1 MSRGHIRQRG
11 KDSWQLKFD
20 AGRDP
25 LTGNRRIEY
34 VTFRG
39 SKRSAQRELNRL
51 LSEVDSKGYVPQQGT
66 TVGEYARRWLDEI
79 AAQTVSPRTWQRY
92 EELVEHHIT
101 PHIGRCRIQDLDG
114 SHIDSL
120 YARLR
125 REGRRDG
132 KGGLSETTVRHIHR
146 VLALIVKSAIKARV
160 IRVNPMEAVQAT
172 PRNTKADIQI
182 LEDSEVS
189 KLLGYLKGRALY
201 PIVMV
206 ALGTGLRRGEVLGLR
221 WKDVDLDRGQ
231 LRVSQVIEQTKNS
244 LRFKEPKTTQSRR
257 TIRLPS
263 SIIGILRDHRREQAA
278 MRLKLGLGRG
288 DNDLVFSTWDG
299 RVRKPNAVT
308 RAFKDDATAAGLPHL
323 TLHGLRHTHVSKLLA
338 NGVPVNVVAQRVGHA
353 NPTVTLNIYAHVMEG
368 ADDAAAAVFDTALRK
383 AIEE

>member
-189 KLLGYLKGRALY
+189 KLLG
-201 PIVMV
+201 PSSW
-206 ALGTGLRRGEVLGLR
+206 LR
-221 WKDVDLDRGQ
+221 WAPVCVEVRFWDCAGRTLILIAVNSGSVRLSSKPKIASGSR
-231 LRVSQVIEQTKNS
+231 S
-244 LRFKEPKTTQSRR
+244 LRPHNRGAPSAYRH
-257 TIRLPS
+257 PS
-263 SIIGILRDHRREQAA
+263 S
-278 MRLKLGLGRG
+278 
-288 DNDLVFSTWDG
+288 
-299 RVRKPNAVT
+299 
-308 RAFKDDATAAGLPHL
+308 AF
-323 TLHGLRHTHVSKLLA
+323 
-338 NGVPVNVVAQRVGHA
+338 
-353 NPTVTLNIYAHVMEG
+353 
-368 ADDAAAAVFDTALRK
+368 
-383 AIEE
+383 